1 MVGLIIPAGREQSF
15 STAMSE
21 VVAVLVVLSVAVGIQ
36 SLPWMDST
44 VGIAATHAVG
54 LGVALGLYIA
64 VAREQSRK
72 PLVGAS

>member
-44 VGIAATHAVG
+44 VGIVATHAVG